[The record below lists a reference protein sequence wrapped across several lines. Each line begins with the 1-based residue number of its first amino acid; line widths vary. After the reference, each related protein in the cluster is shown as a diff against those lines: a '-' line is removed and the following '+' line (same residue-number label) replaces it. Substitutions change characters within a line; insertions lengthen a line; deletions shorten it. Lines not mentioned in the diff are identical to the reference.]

1 MKIRIKLIHFYRI
14 TESSTY
20 KCNKKHQ
27 SLKYP
32 KFLIDSNKIIGQ
44 QHMIGKTKGGSY
56 DDCMDL
62 CSGAEG
68 CQSINY
74 VTDSNP
80 ALKDTGECFLSS
92 IDLRTQFTNPGT
104 VMASAKTCMDGMF
117 IYIY

>member
-74 VTDSNP
+74 VKD
-80 ALKDTGECFLSS
+80 AVLKDTGECYLSS
-92 IDLRTQFTNPGT
+92 IDLSNQLGDTETT

>member
-1 MKIRIKLIHFYRI
+1 MKIRIKLIHIYHV
-14 TESSTY
+14 TESFTY
-20 KCNKKHQ
+20 KCEKEYQKM
-27 SLKYP
+27 KYP
-32 KFLIDSNKIIGQ
+32 KFEIDSNKIIGQ

-74 VTDSNP
+74 EKDLVS
-80 ALKDTGECFLSS
+80 KDTGKCYLSS
-92 IDLRTQFTNPGT
+92 IDLTNQIT
-104 VMASAKTCMDGMF
+104 DIVSDVMASAKKCVDGMF